1 MTALKPAHQ
10 AFHRRPQ
17 HTDFFTSKLLM
28 SKPKVSAGD
37 INESVRH
44 NQSERTIRIK
54 EILQKQQVQQQI
66 QQSEN
71 MQRDPT
77 LIQFNDLSTLS

>member
-28 SKPKVSAGD
+28 NKPKVSVGD
-37 INESVRH
+37 INETAKH

-54 EILQKQQVQQQI
+54 DIL
-66 QQSEN
+66 
-71 MQRDPT
+71 
-77 LIQFNDLSTLS
+77 